1 MSITSRAVIGFFWSD
16 TYSSTSM
23 SESELASS
31 ELSSLLLLEL
41 LLSSFYLLIKLPSML
56 FNAAFEK
63 LKLESCADEDDY

>member
-1 MSITSRAVIGFFWSD
+1 
-16 TYSSTSM
+16 M